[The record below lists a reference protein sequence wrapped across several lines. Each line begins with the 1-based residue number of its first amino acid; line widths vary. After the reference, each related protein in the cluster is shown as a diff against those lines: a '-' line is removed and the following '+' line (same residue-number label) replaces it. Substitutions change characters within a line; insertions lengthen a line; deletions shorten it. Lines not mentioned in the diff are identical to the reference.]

1 MRQYTTP
8 EQTAKLIELGFPQPK
23 SEVKVEQAGEY
34 AWYNPAYSIQELKE
48 MLPQK
53 LKIPHT
59 YIKEV
64 YLYEKQIE
72 DAPYPTL
79 WEIGYNAYGLP
90 FIVGLYLEAHGRE
103 LIDVYYELILKLK
116 KIDLI

>member
-1 MRQYTTP
+1 MKMYTSRD
-8 EQTAKLIELGFPQPK
+8 QTAKLIELGFAEPQGA
-23 SEVKVEQAGEY
+23 VKAEQAGDY
-34 AWYNPAYSIQELKE
+34 AWYNSAYSVQELRD
-48 MLPQK
+48 MLPEK

-90 FIVGLYLEAHGRE
+90 FIVGLYLEAYGRE

-116 KIDLI
+116 KHGLI